1 MACGSTSYR
10 KSQPLIRSFDW
21 YCLLTALL
29 KCVSVESIFTT
40 IFRLRR
46 ADKVHLRSVSTRHP
60 KNLNMKCLLKCFAF
74 FILIAAA
81 CAQHHSDKPC
91 PVRPIVQN
99 FDIKKVSLPAAFVGR
114 ADKKITIF
122 QYTSGIW
129 YDTLRYEA
137 RFSKGCDCGFA
148 NYDLKDDL
156 SVGVQNCCKRLPNTT
171 LSCVTGQAKLSE
183 PDHVPLEGKINVSFG
198 KRREFAPIA
207 SRYQQ

>member
-1 MACGSTSYR
+1 
-10 KSQPLIRSFDW
+10 
-21 YCLLTALL
+21 
-29 KCVSVESIFTT
+29 
-40 IFRLRR
+40 
-46 ADKVHLRSVSTRHP
+46 
-60 KNLNMKCLLKCFAF
+60 MKCLLKYFAF

-81 CAQHHSDKPC
+81 CSQHISDKPC

-99 FDIKKVSLPAAFVGR
+99 FDIKKVSLPAALVDR
-114 ADKKITIF
+114 ADNEIAIF

-129 YDTLRYEA
+129 YDVLRYEA

-156 SVGVQNCCKRLPNTT
+156 SVGVRNCCKRLPNTT

-198 KRREFAPIA
+198 NRREFESIV